1 MFSTPKDQLFSLI
14 KSLTKA
20 EKRSFKL
27 YANRFGSGTDTKF
40 IQLFDV
46 IDRLPDYDE
55 PEILKRLP
63 EVKKHHLP
71 NLKRHLYKQILTSLR
86 LIHIQKNI
94 DIQIREQ
101 LDFARILYG
110 KGMYMQSLRMLDRI
124 KKIAVDHHQ
133 DLLHLEILEFQKM
146 IEARH
151 ITRSRLVENKMEAL
165 LDEAGQRSLITH
177 SNNLLSNFNIQVHGW
192 YIQHGHVNNEEE
204 ISGINDFFHE
214 NRPDEFLNERSRK
227 LTFFERANL
236 FQAYMWYHYILLD
249 FEGAARY
256 ARQWVGLFHTQ
267 SLIKEKDPD
276 LYMRSLYY
284 LLVFLYLLRE
294 KEEFGYYL
302 EEFRQFE
309 AENRDVFNDNSRMI
323 AFTYLRLSQLNFA
336 LVSKDFKGGVQ
347 LIHEIKAE
355 LPQYLNYTDVHRTLL
370 FYFKFAYLFF
380 CLRQFEKAL
389 EYLNQIIH
397 LKSGHLRDDLQI
409 NARILHLICHYE
421 LGNYDML
428 DYLTPPVK
436 RLLDNSAD
444 VSQLP
449 KLTLCFLEKLSRLA
463 PLEHAEAFAAFRN
476 ELKKVTEEPFE
487 RKSLNYLD
495 IPAWVEGHLG
505 AGVRNS
511 LIH

>member
-1 MFSTPKDQLFSLI
+1 MI

-27 YANRFGSGTDTKF
+27 YANRFGSGTDSKF

-55 PEILKRLP
+55 PEVLKRLP
-63 EVKKHHLP
+63 DVKKRHLP

-86 LIHIQKNI
+86 LIYIQKNI

-101 LDFARILYG
+101 MDFARILYG

-165 LDEAGQRSLITH
+165 LDEARQRSLITH

-204 ISGINDFFHE
+204 ISKINAFFHE
-214 NRPDEFLNERSRK
+214 NRPDEFLNERDRK

-249 FEGAARY
+249 FEGAARH

-284 LLVFLYLLRE
+284 LLVFLYLLQKK
-294 KEEFGYYL
+294 KEFAYYL
-302 EEFRQFE
+302 EEFQQFE
-309 AENRDVFNDNSRMI
+309 AENRDLFNDNSLMI
-323 AFTYLRLSQLNFA
+323 AFTYLRLSQLNYA

-347 LIHEIKAE
+347 LIDKIKAE
-355 LPQYLNYTDVHRTLL
+355 LPQYLDYTDVHRTLL
-370 FYFKFAYLFF
+370 FYFKFAYLHF

-389 EYLNQIIH
+389 EYLNLIIH

-421 LGNYDML
+421 AGNYDML

-436 RLLDNSAD
+436 RLLDSSAD

-449 KLTLCFLEKLSRLA
+449 KLTLCFLEKLSRVA
-463 PLEHAEAFAAFRN
+463 PLEHVAAFATFQH
-476 ELKKVTEEPFE
+476 ELKKIMEEPFE

-505 AGVRNS
+505 MVVRES
-511 LIH
+511 